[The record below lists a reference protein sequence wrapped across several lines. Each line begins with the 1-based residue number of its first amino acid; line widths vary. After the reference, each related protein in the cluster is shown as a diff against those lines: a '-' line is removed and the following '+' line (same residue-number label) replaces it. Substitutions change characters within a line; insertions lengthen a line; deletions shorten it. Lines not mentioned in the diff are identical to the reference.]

1 MPNNLRGPAGPRG
14 PRGPAG
20 PRGADGVGG
29 GGGSGSTWYDGAG
42 APAGGLGVDG
52 DYYLRTSNGD
62 VYTKAAGAWSV
73 TGNIKGADGADGAD
87 GAPGAD
93 GDDGAPGADGADG
106 ATFLDGAGAPA
117 GGLGANGDHYLN
129 VTNGDVY
136 LKTAGVWAV
145 VGNIKGPAG
154 AAGADGAG
162 FLGGPAPAFPALT
175 PAIYERWIFDVPNIT
190 LVDGRV
196 SLVTG
201 VVNGR
206 TFAQATAANRPR
218 FYPRIFNGGFGAVH
232 FNGSSHRMIH
242 VPAATKAIPFT
253 IVAVIEDY
261 LGGAGNQNLVNTGS
275 IIWFR
280 SGGNWVAYAGTVAQ
294 HTTSGALAI
303 TAPLLNGATNHPVCG
318 IEVFN
323 GAATVVNAYGTEQTI
338 SSGAAANA
346 LTNAV
351 NVVLCDDGA
360 GTGWARVKIRELLFL
375 EGALP
380 IGERAALIT
389 YYSHPLTAGIPSP
402 I

>member
-1 MPNNLRGPAGPRG
+1 MYNDKFRGPRGPQGPRG
-14 PRGPAG
+14 PRGLTGPA
-20 PRGADGVGG
+20 GG
-29 GGGSGSTWYDGAG
+29 GGGDGSVWYDGAG
-42 APAGGLGVDG
+42 APSGGLGENG

-62 VYTKAAGAWSV
+62 VYTKAGGAWSV

-87 GAPGAD
+87 GSN
-93 GDDGAPGADGADG
+93 GADGADG
-106 ATFLDGAGAPA
+106 ASGSVWRDGAGVPSNA
-117 GGLGANGDHYLN
+117 LGVDGDYYLR
-129 VTNGDVY
+129 TSNGDVY
-136 LKTAGVWAV
+136 FKAAGAYSV

-154 AAGADGAG
+154 ANGADGADGADGEG
-162 FLGGPAPAFPALT
+162 FPGGPAPAFPALT

-196 SLVTG
+196 SVVTG

-206 TFAQATAANRPR
+206 TFTQGTAANRPR
-218 FYPRIFNGGFGAVH
+218 FYPRRFNGGFGCVH
-232 FNGSSHRMIH
+232 FNGTSHRMIH
-242 VPAATKAIPFT
+242 VPAATKAVPFT
-253 IVAVIEDY
+253 IVAVMEDY
-261 LGGAGNQNLVNTGS
+261 LGGTGNQNLVNTGS

-280 SGGNWVAYAGTVAQ
+280 SAGNWVCYAGTVAQ

-303 TAPLLNGATNHPVCG
+303 TAPLLDGGTNHPVAG

-323 GAATVVNAYGTEQTI
+323 GAASVVNAYGTEQTVN
-338 SSGAAANA
+338 SGAAANA

-360 GTGWARVKIRELLFL
+360 GTGWARAKIREILFL

-380 IGERAALIT
+380 IGERASLLT
-389 YYSHPLTAGIPSP
+389 YYSHPLIAGIPTP